1 MINKK
6 IIISAAIT
14 SAVVV
19 LGISG
24 VLIYRNVSASSS
36 KAEEKV
42 EYDSKKIDHRSTSKA
57 KKELKKEEQK
67 ETAKTEEKKQNVAS
81 DQKTTQSVQKTEAK
95 TTDKSQAKAPEQK
108 KEVTK
113 KKESSAPE
121 QQTTEAKQPQKV
133 WVVDTAAYDEPKW
146 ENKVVGARC
155 RACGQV
161 FENATAWD
169 LHSDQML
176 DKGDTSHG
184 SYEAV
189 IESRQVGTIHHDEV
203 GHWEY
208 R

>member
-42 EYDSKKIDHRSTSKA
+42 EYDSKKNDHRSTSKA

-108 KEVTK
+108 KEVTRK
-113 KKESSAPE
+113 EESSVPE
-121 QQTTEAKQPQKV
+121 QKTTEVKQPQKV

-146 ENKVVGARC
+146 EIRDVGVKC
-155 RACGQV
+155 RDCGRV
-161 FENATAWD
+161 FNTYNEWKQFVEAED
-169 LHSDQML
+169 E
-176 DKGDTSHG
+176 KGNYSHG
-184 SYEAV
+184 SYSV
-189 IESRQVGTIHHDEV
+189 VQESVQNGTIHHDEV

>member
-24 VLIYRNVSASSS
+24 VLIYRNVLASSS
-36 KAEEKV
+36 NAEEKV
-42 EYDSKKIDHRSTSKA
+42 ENDSKKIDHRSTSKA

-67 ETAKTEEKKQNVAS
+67 ETAKTEEKNQNAAS

-95 TTDKSQAKAPEQK
+95 TTDKSQAKTPEQK
-108 KEVTK
+108 KEVTRK
-113 KKESSAPE
+113 EESSVPE
-121 QQTTEAKQPQKV
+121 QKTTEVKQPQKV

-155 RACGQV
+155 RKCGKIFKNGDEANQH
-161 FENATAWD
+161 
-169 LHSDQML
+169 LGGML
-176 DKGDTSHG
+176 EQGDMSH
-184 SYEAV
+184 SYEA
-189 IESRQVGTIHHDEV
+189 IWESVPNGTIHHDEV